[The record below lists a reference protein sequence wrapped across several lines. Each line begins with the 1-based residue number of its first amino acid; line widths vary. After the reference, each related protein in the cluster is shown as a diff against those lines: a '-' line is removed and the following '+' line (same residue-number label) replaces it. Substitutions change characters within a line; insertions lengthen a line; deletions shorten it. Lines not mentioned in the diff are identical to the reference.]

1 MAPKRFYSKKAKPDL
16 AVSTSA
22 KFLVIVESPSKCN
35 KIEQYL
41 GPDYQCIASKGHIRE
56 LTGLKN
62 IDVKNDF
69 HPTFTLIAEKA
80 DHVKQMSK
88 VIQQYKHGAIYLA
101 TDDDREGEGI
111 AWHICQVFNL
121 PVETTKRILFHE
133 ITKAAVQ
140 DAVKSPGLINMNVVY
155 AQQTRQILDVIVGFK
170 TSPLLWKHI
179 HSSKSKALSAGRCQ
193 TPALRLVY
201 DNEMEKK
208 TAGLE
213 MRYKTVGHFF
223 SPAIDFVLDREFE
236 MAADIEIFLD
246 KSRDHKHSLAIGPA
260 KPTKKAP
267 PKPFNTSRLLQV
279 ASSVLHTSPKQ
290 TMQLCQ
296 SLYQNGFITYMRTEN
311 TKYAGP
317 FLETMRKFIL
327 DEYVENGSKYL
338 GNLDALENNDKT
350 NPHEAIRVTNIQLRR
365 LSETADAKEAAMY
378 SLIWR
383 TTLES
388 CMAVAEYN
396 TTTVSIS
403 GPEMTVSNTKA
414 STSYK
419 HVLEI
424 PVFLG
429 WKQVAQDRKTS
440 IVCHN
445 TKENMD
451 ADDLQD
457 DQDASKR
464 LFFFK
469 SLSKA
474 TCANVPFSYIE
485 STVVVRNKHSYYT
498 EASLIQR
505 LEELGIGRPSTF
517 AMLVDTIQDRGYV
530 KRMDLEGIV
539 QDCVEYKLVDKGINK
554 TAKDAIVEKHTV
566 KKPFGKE
573 KNKLLIQPTGI
584 LCIEFLVQHFT
595 ELFSY
600 DYTKK
605 MEDELDV
612 MMSCNS
618 DVVETGSNSSKTL
631 LIDLCRR
638 CYVDLT
644 KLIKSMHIEKVE
656 YAIDDDHTLCF
667 QQYGPTIK
675 SVDED
680 GNKSY
685 KKVKGDMKIDLEKMK
700 HGEYTVED
708 LVEVSVPEI
717 LGEYRGHPLH
727 LKTGRYGPYLQWSD
741 KKQSVKA
748 MDIDVKEITFELA
761 VAFLDKVLG
770 ESARAPPQNKN
781 VLSALTT
788 DLSIRSGKFGPYIFY
803 QTVDMKTPTF
813 FPMKKCP
820 HDYKTCK
827 VDVLVKWI
835 QETHLQR

>member
-1 MAPKRFYSKKAKPDL
+1 MAPKRIDYKKGNYAKKAKQDL
-16 AVSTSA
+16 AASLSA

-56 LTGLKN
+56 LTCLKN

-69 HPTFTLIAEKA
+69 HPTFTVIAEKA

-88 VIQQYKHGAIYLA
+88 VIKHYKHDAIYLA

-111 AWHICQVFNL
+111 AWHICQMFGL

-133 ITKAAVQ
+133 ITKTAVQ
-140 DAVKSPGLINMNVVY
+140 DALQNTGLLNMNLVY

-213 MRYKTVGHFF
+213 TRYKTVGHFF
-223 SPAIDFVLDREFE
+223 SPTINFVLDKEFE
-236 MAADIEIFLD
+236 KCADVETFLD
-246 KSRDHKHSLAIGPA
+246 KSRDHKHCLAIGPA
-260 KPTKKAP
+260 KPTHKAP

-279 ASSVLHTSPKQ
+279 ASSTLHTGPKQ

-317 FLETMRKFIL
+317 FLETIRRFIL

-338 GNLDALENNDKT
+338 GDLDTLENRDQT

-365 LSETADAKEAAMY
+365 LPENADPKEAAMY

-388 CMAVAEYN
+388 CMAVAEYK
-396 TTTVSIS
+396 TTVVSIS
-403 GPEMTVSNTKA
+403 GPDMTIQNSNTSANTSAKTA
-414 STSYK
+414 TSYK

-429 WKQVAQDRKTS
+429 WKQVAQDRKTT
-440 IVCHN
+440 ILGEHN
-445 TKENMD
+445 VDIPDEHH
-451 ADDLQD
+451 

-474 TCANVPFSYIE
+474 TCQNVPFSYIE

-517 AMLVDTIQDRGYV
+517 ATLVDTIQDRGYV
-530 KRMDLEGIV
+530 KRTDIEGVV
-539 QDCVEYKLVDKGINK
+539 QDCVEYKLVHS
-554 TAKDAIVEKHTV
+554 AKQPATENFIEKHTV
-566 KKPFGKE
+566 KRPFGKE
-573 KNKLLIQPTGI
+573 KNKLVIQPTGI

-605 MEDELDV
+605 MEDDLDTIV
-612 MMSCNS
+612 SS
-618 DVVETGSNSSKTL
+618 SSGSE
-631 LIDLCRR
+631 LCRA

-644 KLIKSMHIEKVE
+644 KLIKSMRVEKVE
-656 YAIDDDHTLCF
+656 YAIDEDHTLCF

-675 SVDED
+675 SVDEE
-680 GNKSY
+680 GNTSY
-685 KKVKGDMKIDLEKMK
+685 KKIKGDMKIDLEKMK
-700 HGEYTVED
+700 QGEYTMED
-708 LVEVSVPEI
+708 LVEVTVPEI
-717 LGEYRGHPLH
+717 LGDYGGHPLH

-741 KKQSVKA
+741 KKQSVKT
-748 MDIDVKEITFELA
+748 MGMDVKDITLASA

-770 ESARAPPQNKN
+770 EGPRAPPQNKN
-781 VLSALTT
+781 VLRSLTT

-803 QTVDMKTPTF
+803 QTGDMKSPTF
-813 FPMKKCP
+813 FHMKKCP
-820 HDYKTCK
+820 HDYKTCG
-827 VDVLVKWI
+827 VDALVKWI
-835 QETHLQR
+835 RETHLLSNA